1 MLLFREELNERM
13 SNTQDGTFLVR
24 DSSDGVKD
32 NYTLALR
39 HVIAIRYLREF
50 IVKCSIVIIFSDVI
64 M

>member
-39 HVIAIRYLREF
+39 HVIAVRYLHEF
-50 IVKCSIVIIFSDVI
+50 IVKCSIVIMFSDVT